1 MSVSGEADAIKAD
14 AITSKV
20 EAILKPMP
28 GFVTIERA
36 VCNEEWA
43 YERAVVFD
51 SLDNFNGYMRS
62 EAREKQVM
70 PLLDEMSKLAI
81 GRVHAGN
88 RAFKDY
94 QPLQN
99 SIQYG

>member
-14 AITSKV
+14 AITRQV

-28 GFVTIERA
+28 GFVAIQRA

-51 SLDNFNGYMRS
+51 SLDNFKGYMGS
-62 EAREKQVM
+62 EAREKQVL

-88 RAFKDY
+88 RAFEEY
-94 QPLQN
+94 EPLHN
-99 SIQYG
+99 SIQFD